1 MNNVS
6 PVCSNSASG
15 RITAYLERAGNVVW
29 YVKRPTSLWEGDKST
44 WFT

>member
-1 MNNVS
+1 MQQQ
-6 PVCSNSASG
+6 CSRADYS
-15 RITAYLERAGNVVW
+15 YLERAGNVVW